1 VRPHSGLAHA
11 TNPRYGAISSW
22 GTWGSQ
28 PGGARPWMDSGSTR
42 WRGNWRRGNRGAG
55 RCAGWLVS
63 RGRCWLSEF
72 RSGAGPGSTVPI
84 SGAAAPLAL
93 YIPATMGW
101 SAVRRHRARRAGP
114 GFARIPVIVMRRA
127 RDRAGTARIRAI
139 GETRAPSA
147 VRAIAGIWGDAR
159 DDGGASAGRGT
170 ALSALDH
177 AAPSGKEPEGPWGL
191 VTGAVIVRGAEEDDA
206 WSRTDLM
213 P

>member
-1 VRPHSGLAHA
+1 VRPPSGLAHA

-114 GFARIPVIVMRRA
+114 GFARISVIVMRRA

-147 VRAIAGIWGDAR
+147 VRAIAGIWGVAR
-159 DDGGASAGRGT
+159 DDGGASAGRGQHCQLWT
-170 ALSALDH
+170 TLPRAGRSLK
-177 AAPSGKEPEGPWGL
+177 G
-191 VTGAVIVRGAEEDDA
+191 RGG
-206 WSRTDLM
+206 W
-213 P
+213 